1 MTQSTHQ
8 ELFNPV
14 KGMALDGEENETPV
28 TLIQSSCPRLLI
40 NQKEK
45 GLNFEIE
52 FSYKSFH
59 PDLNTS

>member
-1 MTQSTHQ
+1 
-8 ELFNPV
+8 
-14 KGMALDGEENETPV
+14 MALDGEENETPV
-28 TLIQSSCPRLLI
+28 TLIQSSRTRLLI

-45 GLNFEIE
+45 GLYFESE

>member
-8 ELFNPV
+8 ELFSPV
-14 KGMALDGEENETPV
+14 KAMALDGEENETPV
-28 TLIQSSCPRLLI
+28 TLIQSSRPRLLI

-45 GLNFEIE
+45 GLNFESE

-59 PDLNTS
+59 SDLNTS